1 MRKRTWKY
9 LLTCS
14 HSQLVSSGAMEW
26 EPGSLIPEFVL
37 LTLHYVASPSV
48 IQPTMQS
55 AYHELILC

>member
-1 MRKRTWKY
+1 MEIFTH
-9 LLTCS
+9 LLTFRIS
-14 HSQLVSSGAMEW
+14 EQWSNGV

-37 LTLHYVASPSV
+37 LTLHYVTSPSV